1 MPNPAPPQAS
11 PPRALRRA
19 VAGSVIVMIAAG
31 GLFYYASK
39 MAASRRQANHDEV
52 IVNIH
57 PHSCEPNALTVPAGR
72 ASFRIVNRSDRAVEW
87 EILDGVLV
95 VEERENI
102 APGLS
107 QVINANLLPGD
118 YTITCGLLSNP
129 RGTLHV
135 TPTAASDAAAKA
147 RPSMVAFVGPLS
159 EFRVYLSSQGT
170 ALIKAVAAL
179 DQAIEAGDLS
189 QAQTLYLPARAA
201 YQRLAPAAQRLAE
214 LDNVINAR
222 ADYFEKRE
230 QDPAFVGFHRLE
242 YALFQQRNLDDLAP
256 VAQRLLTDVTTLK
269 QQLLAQ
275 SLPPEQLVSSV
286 VRNLNSLAD
295 VRASNGEE
303 ERYSHSDL
311 NGFAGNLDAAHKVVE
326 LLRPLLAKSAADLL
340 PTLDMALS
348 DFDTELNGF
357 KVDNGY
363 ASYDSVSAQQ
373 RQQIA
378 DKAKALA
385 AALDGIDPAL
395 GLSGL

>member
-1 MPNPAPPQAS
+1 MSTTQTPP
-11 PPRALRRA
+11 ALRWA
-19 VAGSVIVMIAAG
+19 LAGSVLLMIAAG
-31 GLFYYASK
+31 GLFWYASN
-39 MAASRRQANHDEV
+39 MAAAKRQHNHDEIV
-52 IVNIH
+52 VNIH

-72 ASFRIVNRSDRAVEW
+72 ASFRIVNRSERAVEW

-107 QVINANLLPGD
+107 QVINANLQPGD
-118 YTITCGLLSNP
+118 YAITCGLLSNP

-147 RPSMVAFVGPLS
+147 KPSMVAFVGPLS
-159 EFRVYLSSQGT
+159 EFRVYLAVQSS
-170 ALIKAVAAL
+170 ALIKAATAL
-179 DQAIEAGDLS
+179 NQAIASGDLA
-189 QAQTLYLPARAA
+189 QAQALYLPARAA

-214 LDNVINAR
+214 LDNQINAR

-242 YALFQQRNLDDLAP
+242 YALFEQRKLDDVAP
-256 VAQRLLTDVTTLK
+256 IAQRLLAEVTVLK

-275 SLPPEQLVSSV
+275 SLPPEQLVSIV

-295 VRASNGEE
+295 VRAGSGEE

-311 NGFAGNLDAAHKVVE
+311 NGFAANAQTARKVVD
-326 LLRPLLAKSAADLL
+326 LLRPMLSKSSADVLANVDQA
-340 PTLDMALS
+340 MS
-348 DFDTELNGF
+348 DFDNQLNAY
-357 KVDNGY
+357 KSADGY
-363 ASYDSVSAQQ
+363 VSYDAVTAAQ

-378 DKAKALA
+378 AKAKALA
-385 AALDGIDPAL
+385 AAMDGIDPAL

>member
-1 MPNPAPPQAS
+1 MSTTQTPP
-11 PPRALRRA
+11 ALRWA
-19 VAGSVIVMIAAG
+19 LAGSVLLMIAAG
-31 GLFYYASK
+31 GLFWYASN
-39 MAASRRQANHDEV
+39 MAAAKRQHNHDEIV
-52 IVNIH
+52 VNIH

-72 ASFRIVNRSDRAVEW
+72 ASFRIVNRSERAVEW

-107 QVINANLLPGD
+107 QVINANLQPGD
-118 YTITCGLLSNP
+118 YAITCGLLSNP

-147 RPSMVAFVGPLS
+147 KPSMVAFVGPLS
-159 EFRVYLSSQGT
+159 EFRVYLAVQGS
-170 ALIKAVAAL
+170 ALIKATTAL
-179 DQAIEAGDLS
+179 NQAIASGDLA
-189 QAQTLYLPARAA
+189 QAQALYLPARAA

-214 LDNVINAR
+214 LDNQINAR

-242 YALFQQRNLDDLAP
+242 YALFQQRNLDDVTP
-256 VAQRLLTDVTTLK
+256 IAQRLLADVTTLK

-275 SLPPEQLVSSV
+275 SLPPEQLVGIL
-286 VRNLNSLAD
+286 VRNLNSLAE
-295 VRASNGEE
+295 VRAGSGEE

-311 NGFAGNLDAAHKVVE
+311 NGFAANAQTARKVVD
-326 LLRPLLAKSAADLL
+326 LLRPMLSKSSADVLANVDQA
-340 PTLDMALS
+340 MS
-348 DFDTELNGF
+348 DFDNQLNAY
-357 KVDNGY
+357 KSADGY
-363 ASYDSVSAQQ
+363 VSYDAVTAAQ

-378 DKAKALA
+378 AKAKALA
-385 AALDGIDPAL
+385 AAMDGIDPAL

>member
-1 MPNPAPPQAS
+1 MPNQTPPS
-11 PPRALRRA
+11 PRVLRWA

-31 GLFYYASK
+31 GLFYYASTI
-39 MAASRRQANHDEV
+39 AAAKRQANHDEV
-52 IVNIH
+52 LVTIH

-72 ASFRIVNRSDRAVEW
+72 ASFRIVNRSERAVEW

-118 YTITCGLLSNP
+118 YAITCGLLSNP

-159 EFRVYLSSQGT
+159 EFRVYLSTQGS
-170 ALIKAVAAL
+170 ALIKAVSAL
-179 DQAIEAGDLS
+179 EQAIEAGDLS
-189 QAQTLYLPARAA
+189 QAQALYLPARAA
-201 YQRLAPAAQRLAE
+201 YQRLAPAAQRLAQ
-214 LDNVINAR
+214 LDNAINAR

-230 QDPAFVGFHRLE
+230 QDPGFSGFHRIE
-242 YALFQQRNLDDLAP
+242 YALFQQRNLDGLAP
-256 VAQRLLTDVTTLK
+256 VAQGLLTDVTRLK

-275 SLPPEQLVSSV
+275 SLPPEQLVSIV
-286 VRNLNSLAD
+286 LRNLNNLAD
-295 VRASNGEE
+295 VRASSGEE

-311 NGFAGNLDAAHKVVE
+311 NGFAANLEASRKVVD
-326 LLRPLLAKSAADLL
+326 LLRPLLVKSAADLL
-340 PTLDMALS
+340 LQIDSALNA
-348 DFDTELNGF
+348 FDTELNGF
-357 KVDNGY
+357 KVNDGY
-363 ASYDSVSAQQ
+363 ASYDSVSAGQ

-385 AALDGIDPAL
+385 AALDAIDPAL
-395 GLSGL
+395 GLCGL

>member
-1 MPNPAPPQAS
+1 MSTTQTPP
-11 PPRALRRA
+11 ALRWA
-19 VAGSVIVMIAAG
+19 LAGSVLLMVAAG
-31 GLFYYASK
+31 GLFWYASN
-39 MAASRRQANHDEV
+39 MAAAKRQHNHDEIV
-52 IVNIH
+52 VNIH

-72 ASFRIVNRSDRAVEW
+72 ASFRIVNRSERAVEW

-107 QVINANLLPGD
+107 QVINANLQPGD
-118 YTITCGLLSNP
+118 YAITCGLLSNP

-159 EFRVYLSSQGT
+159 EFRVYLAVQGS
-170 ALIKAVAAL
+170 ALIKAATAL
-179 DQAIEAGDLS
+179 NQAIASGDLA
-189 QAQTLYLPARAA
+189 QAQALYLPARAA

-214 LDNVINAR
+214 LDNQINAR

-242 YALFQQRNLDDLAP
+242 YALFQQRNLDDVAP
-256 VAQRLLTDVTTLK
+256 IAQRLLADVTTLK

-275 SLPPEQLVSSV
+275 SLPPEQLVSIL

-295 VRASNGEE
+295 VRAGSGEE

-311 NGFAGNLDAAHKVVE
+311 NGFAANAQTARKVVD
-326 LLRPLLAKSAADLL
+326 LLRPMLSKSAADVLANV
-340 PTLDMALS
+340 DQAMS
-348 DFDTELNGF
+348 DFDSQLNAF
-357 KVDNGY
+357 KSADGY
-363 ASYDSVSAQQ
+363 VSYDAVTAAQ

-378 DKAKALA
+378 AKAKALA
-385 AALDGIDPAL
+385 AAMDGIDPAL

>member
-1 MPNPAPPQAS
+1 MSTIQTPP
-11 PPRALRRA
+11 ALRWA
-19 VAGSVIVMIAAG
+19 LAGSVLLMIAAG
-31 GLFYYASK
+31 GLFWYASN
-39 MAASRRQANHDEV
+39 MAAAKRQLSHDEIV
-52 IVNIH
+52 VNIH

-72 ASFRIVNRSDRAVEW
+72 ASFRIVNRSERAVEW

-107 QVINANLLPGD
+107 QVINANLQPGD
-118 YTITCGLLSNP
+118 YAITCGLLSNP

-147 RPSMVAFVGPLS
+147 KPSMVAFVGPLS
-159 EFRVYLSSQGT
+159 EFRVYLAVQGS
-170 ALIKAVAAL
+170 ALIKAATAL
-179 DQAIEAGDLS
+179 NQAIASGDLE
-189 QAQTLYLPARAA
+189 QAQALYLPARAA

-214 LDNVINAR
+214 LDNHINAR

-242 YALFQQRNLDDLAP
+242 YALFEQRKLDDVAP
-256 VAQRLLTDVTTLK
+256 IAQRLLADVTVLK

-275 SLPPEQLVSSV
+275 SLPPEQLVSIL

-295 VRASNGEE
+295 VRAGSGEE

-311 NGFAGNLDAAHKVVE
+311 NGFAANTQTARKVVD
-326 LLRPLLAKSAADLL
+326 LLRPMLSKSAADVLANV
-340 PTLDMALS
+340 DQAMS
-348 DFDTELNGF
+348 DFDNQLNAF
-357 KVDNGY
+357 KSADGY
-363 ASYDSVSAQQ
+363 VSYDAVTAAQ

-378 DKAKALA
+378 AKAKALA
-385 AALDGIDPAL
+385 AAMDGIDPAL

>member
-1 MPNPAPPQAS
+1 MSTIQTPP
-11 PPRALRRA
+11 ALRWA
-19 VAGSVIVMIAAG
+19 LAGSVLLMIAAG
-31 GLFYYASK
+31 GLFWYASN
-39 MAASRRQANHDEV
+39 MAAAKRQHNHDEIV
-52 IVNIH
+52 VNIH

-72 ASFRIVNRSDRAVEW
+72 ASFRIVNRSERAVEW

-107 QVINANLLPGD
+107 QVINANLQPGD
-118 YTITCGLLSNP
+118 YAITCGLLSNP

-147 RPSMVAFVGPLS
+147 KPSMVAFVGPLS
-159 EFRVYLSSQGT
+159 EFRVYLAVQGS
-170 ALIKAVAAL
+170 ALIKAATAL
-179 DQAIEAGDLS
+179 NQAIASGDLA
-189 QAQTLYLPARAA
+189 QAQALYLPARAA

-214 LDNVINAR
+214 LDNQINAR

-242 YALFQQRNLDDLAP
+242 YALFEQRKLDDVAP
-256 VAQRLLTDVTTLK
+256 IAQRLLADVTTLK

-275 SLPPEQLVSSV
+275 SLPPEQLVSIL

-295 VRASNGEE
+295 VRAGSGEE

-311 NGFAGNLDAAHKVVE
+311 NGFAANAQTARKVVD
-326 LLRPLLAKSAADLL
+326 LLRPMLSKSAADVLANV
-340 PTLDMALS
+340 DQAMS
-348 DFDTELNGF
+348 DFDSQLNAF
-357 KVDNGY
+357 KSADGY
-363 ASYDSVSAQQ
+363 VSYDAVTAAQ

-378 DKAKALA
+378 AKAKALA
-385 AALDGIDPAL
+385 TAMDGIDPAL

>member
-1 MPNPAPPQAS
+1 MPNQAPAS
-11 PPRALRRA
+11 PPRALRWA

-31 GLFYYASK
+31 GLFYYASQL
-39 MAASRRQANHDEV
+39 AAAKRQVNHNEIAV
-52 IVNIH
+52 IIH
-57 PHSCEPNALTVPAGR
+57 AHACEPNALTVPAGR
-72 ASFRIVNRSDRAVEW
+72 ASFRIINRSDRAVEW

-118 YTITCGLLSNP
+118 YAITCGLLSNP

-135 TPTAASDAAAKA
+135 TPTAESDAQAKA
-147 RPSMVAFVGPLS
+147 KPSMVAFVGPLS
-159 EFRVYLSSQGT
+159 EFRVYLNTQGG
-170 ALIKAVAAL
+170 ALIKTVSAL
-179 DQAIEAGDLS
+179 QQAIAAGDLS
-189 QAQTLYLPARAA
+189 QAQALYLPAREA

-214 LDNVINAR
+214 LDNAINAR

-230 QDPAFVGFHRLE
+230 QDPAFSGFHRLE
-242 YALFQQRNLDDLAP
+242 YGLFAQHNLDGLAP
-256 VAQRLLTDVTTLK
+256 IAQRLLADVTTLK

-275 SLPPEQLVSSV
+275 SLPPEQLVSIL

-295 VRASNGEE
+295 VRAASGEE
-303 ERYSHSDL
+303 ERYSHLDL
-311 NGFAGNLDAAHKVVE
+311 NGFAANLTVTRKVVD
-326 LLRPLLAKSAADLL
+326 LMRPLLGKSAADLL
-340 PTLDMALS
+340 PGIDSAINAFAAQLDGLQ
-348 DFDTELNGF
+348 
-357 KVDNGY
+357 VDGHY
-363 ASYDSVSAQQ
+363 PTYDSVTADQ

-395 GLSGL
+395 GLSGLK